1 MLVLPASRADG
12 RWRGRA
18 ALNEAALRR
27 RSRGERASPCA
38 DTVAPA
44 DSRWLAWLSAM
55 SHRP

>member
-12 RWRGRA
+12 RWRG
-18 ALNEAALRR
+18 
-27 RSRGERASPCA
+27 RASPCA

-55 SHRP
+55 SDLP